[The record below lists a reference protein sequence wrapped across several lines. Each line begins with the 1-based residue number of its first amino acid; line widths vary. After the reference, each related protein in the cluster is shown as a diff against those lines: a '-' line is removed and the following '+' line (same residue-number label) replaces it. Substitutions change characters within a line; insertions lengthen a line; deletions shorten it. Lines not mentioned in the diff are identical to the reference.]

1 MKFLTLK
8 PFLFFFCAVLA
19 ISSCQKELS
28 PENTTPVPPGP
39 SVISL
44 PVVPVTLS
52 VNGKVVDENNNPV
65 QGAVI
70 SGGGKTAVTSVDG
83 TFTLTNGNFNG
94 SFTTVKIEKDNY
106 FTLVKTFSSK
116 SNETEYITATLS
128 PKVLAGKIGAGG
140 GNVVLPPN
148 NIKVEFP
155 ANAFVSLAGVAVTD
169 SVNIYVTY
177 IDPTAP
183 DANERMPG
191 NLTGAVA
198 PSTVYILRSLGM
210 LAVELKNAATNET
223 VKIAPDKKA
232 AITVPIPATLAG
244 EAQATIPLWYFDES
258 NGVWV
263 KEGEATKSG
272 NSFRGEVAHFTFWN
286 LDYFGPYCD
295 FSVRFLNAAD
305 STPLAYSRV
314 TLQMNGVSSVFT
326 DYTNSN
332 GAAYGYVPLNTV
344 LQMKYFKADGSISL
358 DTTIGPY
365 TTNADLGNVYVEV
378 GGSAP
383 PVASSPIT
391 GTLLNCN
398 GIPVTSGFVSA
409 SVNGANFQS
418 SVNSTGAFSIA
429 VNDSLTAGA
438 SIIISGYDSVSNA
451 AIPQSTITYTGTA
464 SLNLG
469 YLFSCSNPLAEFITY
484 NLDGQDHIFIR
495 NIDSAFCTETFVF
508 NRTNIACRRAN
519 GSPTVEG
526 YVAFITGPSTTGGTD
541 TSSILTLERYTTAST
556 PSSLN
561 IVSFTE
567 NYSSYPS
574 ALGVPGWVTGEFTC
588 EFTDE
593 TGAAHTVRSRFKI
606 WRRP

>member
-1 MKFLTLK
+1 MKFFTLK
-8 PFLFFFCAVLA
+8 SYLFLLCAVIT

-28 PENTTPVPPGP
+28 PETTPAPVGP
-39 SVISL
+39 LPVSL
-44 PVVPVTLS
+44 PNVPVTLS
-52 VNGKVVDENNNPV
+52 VNGKVVDDNNNPV
-65 QGAVI
+65 EGAFI
-70 SGGGKTAVTSVDG
+70 SGGSKTTVTAADG
-83 TFTLTNGNFNG
+83 SFTLNNGNFNG
-94 SFTTVKIEKDNY
+94 PFTTVKIEKDNY
-106 FTLVKTFSSK
+106 FTLVKTIYSK
-116 SNETEYITATLS
+116 SNETEFITARLS
-128 PKVLAGKIGAGG
+128 PKILAGKIAVGG
-140 GNVVLPPN
+140 GQVILNPGNVS
-148 NIKVEFP
+148 VEFP
-155 ANAFVSLAGVAVTD
+155 ANAFVTLSGAAVTD
-169 SVNIYVTY
+169 SVSIYITY
-177 IDPTAP
+177 IDPTAA
-183 DANERMPG
+183 DAGERMPG
-191 NLTGAVA
+191 NLTGVVA

-210 LAVELKNAATNET
+210 LAVELKNAATNQT

-232 AITVPIPATLAG
+232 AITVPIPAALTG

-263 KEGEATKSG
+263 KEGEAIKSG
-272 NSFRGEVAHFTFWN
+272 NTYKGEVSHFSFWN

-295 FSVRFLNAAD
+295 FSIRFLNAAD

-314 TLQMNGVSSVFT
+314 TLQMSGLSSVFT

-344 LQMKYFKADGSISL
+344 LQMKYYKADGTVAL

-365 TTNADLGNVYVEV
+365 TTNADLGNVYVAV
-378 GGSAP
+378 GGAAP
-383 PVASSPIT
+383 PTTSSLIA

-409 SVNGANFQS
+409 SVNGANFQA
-418 SVNSTGAFSIA
+418 SVNSTGAFSIS
-429 VNDSLTAGA
+429 VNDTLIAGA
-438 SIIISGYDSVSNA
+438 SITISGYDSVSNA
-451 AIPQSTITYTGTA
+451 AIPQSTITYTGA
-464 SLNLG
+464 PSLNLG
-469 YLFSCSNPLAEFITY
+469 YLFSCANPIAEFITY
-484 NLDGQDHIFIR
+484 NLDGADHIFIR

-541 TSSILTLERYTTAST
+541 TSSILTLERFTTAST
-556 PSSLN
+556 PSSLH

-567 NYSSYPS
+567 NYTSYPL

-593 TGAAHTVRSRFKI
+593 AGAAHTVRSRFKI